1 MKFAI
6 RSILIILFVNF
17 LYPANIFSQ
26 SVFSLN
32 PQTELTIAYRISHLS
47 LIDELIS
54 PQQYS
59 GGLTGGEFNWIT
71 TDKSRITQ
79 LGLIYAKGSRIKNF
93 NVVAEVQQIL
103 FYYHWLYKVTD
114 FQLLAK
120 AGSVFSGPSM
130 QVFFHNRQQDIGN
143 TPLESSH
150 VGLASL
156 NFYSRIHLRVT
167 AAVFLI
173 TDLQVAVLSIAGKTE
188 RSLPGEE
195 RSRDVKL
202 LTGFT
207 AAHIESKLGVRWR
220 VHHHLALQLAYTFN
234 WRRITPWDYFR
245 SLSDNLSVQL
255 GINF

>member
-17 LYPANIFSQ
+17 LPPANIFSQ
-26 SVFSLN
+26 SAFSLN
-32 PQTELTIAYRISHLS
+32 PQTELAIAYRISHLS

-54 PQQYS
+54 EQQYS
-59 GGLTGGEFNWIT
+59 GELTGGEFNWIT
-71 TDKSRITQ
+71 TNESRITQ
-79 LGLIYAKGSRIKNF
+79 LGLVYAKGSQIKNF
-93 NVVAEVQQIL
+93 NIAAEVQQIS
-103 FYYHWLYKVTD
+103 FYYHKLYKVTD
-114 FQLLAK
+114 FQLFAK
-120 AGSVFSGPSM
+120 SGSVFIGPSL

-156 NFYSRIHLRVT
+156 NFYSRIHIRVT

-173 TDLQVAVLSIAGKTE
+173 TDLQVTVLSIAGKTE

-195 RSRDVKL
+195 RSGNVKF
-202 LTGFT
+202 LTGL
-207 AAHIESKLGVRWR
+207 AATHIESKLGVRWMMQR
-220 VHHHLALQLAYTFN
+220 HLAFQLAYTFN
-234 WRRITPWDYFR
+234 WRRIIPWDYFR
-245 SLSDNLSVQL
+245 SLSDNLSIQL